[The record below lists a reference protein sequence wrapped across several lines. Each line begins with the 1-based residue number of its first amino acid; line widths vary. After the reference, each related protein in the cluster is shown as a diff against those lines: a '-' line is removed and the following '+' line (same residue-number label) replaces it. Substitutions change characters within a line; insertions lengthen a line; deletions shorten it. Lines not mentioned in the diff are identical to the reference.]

1 MIVCSCNVFSD
12 HQLRS
17 AVAKATQR
25 PRMSQIYGYLG
36 GSPQCGQCAHTIKRM
51 IERITAN
58 ANLHTI
64 PRQQGLSKG
73 VCREECSRATR
84 QRLGRPR
91 KASAITARV
100 EHREGALFIAPM
112 ASYSADIAADL
123 ISEMWSPQAAMLDI
137 LAGAAS
143 PYHAA
148 GTRRVSAA
156 WLAPT
161 SGQVVT

>member
-1 MIVCSCNVFSD
+1 MALLVPVSS
-12 HQLRS
+12 
-17 AVAKATQR
+17 
-25 PRMSQIYGYLG
+25 LG
-36 GSPQCGQCAHTIKRM
+36 
-51 IERITAN
+51 
-58 ANLHTI
+58 
-64 PRQQGLSKG
+64 
-73 VCREECSRATR
+73 
-84 QRLGRPR
+84 
-91 KASAITARV
+91 RV
-100 EHREGALFIAPM
+100 EHPRGRAFYRP
-112 ASYSADIAADL
+112 SADIAADL